1 MITLGEKLALGSLEK
16 VTGLAK
22 QLPKGLGVT
31 QEFFQ
36 TMQAWRSQ
44 PQRASFHIIV
54 EEIRGSV

>member
-31 QEFFQ
+31 QESSSRPCRLG
-36 TMQAWRSQ
+36 A
-44 PQRASFHIIV
+44 ASLR
-54 EEIRGSV
+54 ESPSVSSWKK